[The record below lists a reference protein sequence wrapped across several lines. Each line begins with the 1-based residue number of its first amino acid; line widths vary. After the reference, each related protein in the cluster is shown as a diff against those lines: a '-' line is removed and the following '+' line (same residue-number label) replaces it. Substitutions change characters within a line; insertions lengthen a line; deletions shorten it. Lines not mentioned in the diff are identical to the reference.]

1 VKLNLAALKEER
13 KMADVK
19 ATTTLIEDAYQ
30 KIKQMIFQQKVTP
43 GQRLIYSDLSKMLD
57 MSRTPIIN
65 ALNRLEQEGFLV
77 SVAFRGF
84 QVRPIDLQEAWDLFG
99 VREAL
104 EVYAVEQS
112 IEKSEPRDISALE
125 EKLRTHESYMP
136 GRYDR
141 KKFLLDAEFHLQI
154 ASIARNR
161 SLENMLRMNLEHVN
175 LRFRLDNCDT
185 GRMPVAVQEHRGL
198 VKAIK
203 KKDVL
208 KSVEIV
214 KTHVRR
220 GRDTCISCLSAE
232 EDSIH
237 L

>member
-1 VKLNLAALKEER
+1 MGKDMDESKGT
-13 KMADVK
+13 K
-19 ATTTLIEDAYQ
+19 TLIEDAYE

-77 SVAFRGF
+77 SEAFRGF

-104 EVYAVEQS
+104 EVYAVEQT
-112 IEKSEPRDISALE
+112 IEKSEPEDIKELE
-125 EKLRTHESYMP
+125 EKLQTHENYIP

-154 ASIARNR
+154 ASITRNR
-161 SLENMLRMNLEHVN
+161 SLEKMLRMNLEHVN
-175 LRFRLDNCDT
+175 LRFRLDNCDI
-185 GRMPVAVQEHRGL
+185 GRMPVAVQEHRDL
-198 VKAIK
+198 LKAIR

-208 KSVEIV
+208 KGVEII

-220 GRDTCISCLSAE
+220 GRDTCINCLSAE

>member
-1 VKLNLAALKEER
+1 
-13 KMADVK
+13 MDDTK
-19 ATTTLIEDAYQ
+19 ATKTLIDDAYQ

-77 SVAFRGF
+77 SEAFRGF
-84 QVRPIDLQEAWDLFG
+84 QVRTIDLQEAWDLFG

-104 EVYAVEQS
+104 EVYGVEQA
-112 IEKSEPRDISALE
+112 IEKSEPKDINALE
-125 EKLRTHESYMP
+125 EKRQTHESYMP

-141 KKFLLDAEFHLQI
+141 RKFLLDGEFHLQI
-154 ASIARNR
+154 ASMTRNQ
-161 SLENMLRMNLEHVN
+161 SLEKMLRMNLEHVN

-185 GRMPVAVQEHRGL
+185 GRMPVAVQEHCDL

-214 KTHVRR
+214 KMHVRR
-220 GRDTCISCLSAE
+220 GRDTCINCLSAE

-237 L
+237 F

>member
-1 VKLNLAALKEER
+1 MDMDDN
-13 KMADVK
+13 K
-19 ATTTLIEDAYQ
+19 ATKTLIEDAYE

-77 SVAFRGF
+77 SEAFRGF
-84 QVRPIDLQEAWDLFG
+84 QVKPIDLQEAWDLFG

-104 EVYAVEQS
+104 EVYAAEQA
-112 IEKSEPRDISALE
+112 IEKNEPQDIRDLE
-125 EKLRTHESYMP
+125 DKLRNHENYMP
-136 GRYDR
+136 DRYDR
-141 KKFLLDAEFHLQI
+141 KKFLVDAEFHLQI
-154 ASIARNR
+154 ASITRNQ
-161 SLENMLRMNLEHVN
+161 SLEKLLRINLEHVN
-175 LRFRLDNCDT
+175 LRFRLDNCDAS
-185 GRMPVAVQEHRGL
+185 RMPVALEEHRDL

-214 KTHVRR
+214 RMHVRR
-220 GRDTCISCLSAE
+220 ARDTCINCLSAE
-232 EDSIH
+232 EDTIR

>member
-1 VKLNLAALKEER
+1 MEKDMDDIKGT
-13 KMADVK
+13 K
-19 ATTTLIEDAYQ
+19 TLIEDAYE

-43 GQRLIYSDLSKMLD
+43 GQRLIYSDLSKMLN

-77 SVAFRGF
+77 SEAFRGF
-84 QVRPIDLQEAWDLFG
+84 QVRPIDLKEAWDLFG

-104 EVYAVEQS
+104 EVYAVEQT
-112 IEKSEPRDISALE
+112 IEKGEPENIKELE
-125 EKLRTHESYMP
+125 EKLLSHENYIP

-154 ASIARNR
+154 ASITRNR
-161 SLENMLRMNLEHVN
+161 SLEKMLRMNLEHVN

-185 GRMPVAVQEHRGL
+185 GRMPVAVQEHRDL
-198 VKAIK
+198 LKAIR

-208 KSVEIV
+208 KGVEII

-220 GRDTCISCLSAE
+220 GRDTCINCLSAE

>member
-1 VKLNLAALKEER
+1 MEKDMDDIKGT
-13 KMADVK
+13 K
-19 ATTTLIEDAYQ
+19 TLIEDAYE

-43 GQRLIYSDLSKMLD
+43 GQRLIYSDLSKMLN

-77 SVAFRGF
+77 SEAFRGF
-84 QVRPIDLQEAWDLFG
+84 QVRPIDLKEAWDLFG

-104 EVYAVEQS
+104 EVYAVEQT
-112 IEKSEPRDISALE
+112 IEKGEPENIKELE
-125 EKLRTHESYMP
+125 EKLLSHENYIP

-154 ASIARNR
+154 ASITRNR
-161 SLENMLRMNLEHVN
+161 SLEKMLRINLEHVN

-185 GRMPVAVQEHRGL
+185 GRMPVAVQEHRDL
-198 VKAIK
+198 LKAIR

-208 KSVEIV
+208 KGVEII

-220 GRDTCISCLSAE
+220 GRDTCINCLSAE

>member
-1 VKLNLAALKEER
+1 MEKDMDDIKGT
-13 KMADVK
+13 K
-19 ATTTLIEDAYQ
+19 TLIEDAYE

-43 GQRLIYSDLSKMLD
+43 GQRLIYSDLSKMLN

-77 SVAFRGF
+77 SEAFRGF
-84 QVRPIDLQEAWDLFG
+84 QVRPIDLKEAWDLFG

-104 EVYAVEQS
+104 EVYAVEQT
-112 IEKSEPRDISALE
+112 IEKGEPENIKELE
-125 EKLRTHESYMP
+125 EKLLSHENYIP

-141 KKFLLDAEFHLQI
+141 KKFLLDAEFQLQI
-154 ASIARNR
+154 ASITRNR
-161 SLENMLRMNLEHVN
+161 SLEKMLRMNLEHVN

-185 GRMPVAVQEHRGL
+185 GRMPVAVQEHRDL
-198 VKAIK
+198 LKAIR

-208 KSVEIV
+208 KGVEII

-220 GRDTCISCLSAE
+220 GRDTCINCLSAE

>member
-1 VKLNLAALKEER
+1 MGKDMDEPKGT
-13 KMADVK
+13 K
-19 ATTTLIEDAYQ
+19 TLIEDAYE

-43 GQRLIYSDLSKMLD
+43 GQRLIYSDLSKLLD

-77 SVAFRGF
+77 SEAFRGF

-104 EVYAVEQS
+104 EVYAVEQT
-112 IEKSEPRDISALE
+112 IEKSEPEDIKELE
-125 EKLRTHESYMP
+125 EKLWTHENYIP

-154 ASIARNR
+154 ASITRNR
-161 SLENMLRMNLEHVN
+161 SLEKMLRMNLEHVN

-185 GRMPVAVQEHRGL
+185 GRMPVAVQEHRDL
-198 VKAIK
+198 LKAIR

-208 KSVEIV
+208 KGVEII

-220 GRDTCISCLSAE
+220 GRDTCINCLSAE